1 MSNRNI
7 SPKTV
12 TKRGPGS
19 NAVDITIDFTTSA
32 AHPDGSILDLDLNS
46 SWAFTAESTCTVSGV
61 SNDANGNAPTVTGPT
76 GVGYTL
82 TGFGAVGSSASISIS
97 CTNVLVSDSSS
108 ATTDLV
114 ATLTTTDSA
123 GNEINDWGTNTVTEK
138 VTIDSNNGTL
148 ATSSSVVMNVM
159 PTA

>member
-19 NAVDITIDFTTSA
+19 NAVDITIDFTTTA
-32 AHPDGSILDLDLNS
+32 AHPDGSKLSLALDS
-46 SWAFTAESTCTVSGV
+46 SFAFTAESSCTASGI
-61 SNDANGNAPTVTGPT
+61 SNDAQGVAPTVTGPA
-76 GVGYTL
+76 GVNYSL
-82 TGFGAVGSSASISIS
+82 SGFGAVGKTASISIS

-108 ATTDLV
+108 ATTDMV
-114 ATLTTTDSA
+114 TTLKTYDGA
-123 GNEINDWGTNTVTEK
+123 DNEINTWGANTVTEK
-138 VTIDSNNGTL
+138 VTIDANAGTL
-148 ATSSSVVMNVM
+148 ATSSSVVMNVI

>member
-19 NAVDITIDFTTSA
+19 NAVDITVDFTTTA
-32 AHPDGSILDLDLNS
+32 PHPDDSDLTLTLES
-46 SWAFTAESTCTVSGV
+46 SWSFTAETTCTTSGV
-61 SNDANGNAPTVTGPT
+61 SNNAAGNAPVATGPA
-76 GVGYTL
+76 GVSYTL
-82 TGFGAVGSSASISIS
+82 AGFGAVGDNASISIS
-97 CTNVLVSDSSS
+97 CTNVLVTNSGS

-114 ATLTTTDSA
+114 ATLVTIDAA
-123 GNEINDWGTNTVTEK
+123 GNKINEWGTNTVTEK
-138 VTIDSNNGTL
+138 VTIDTNNGTL
-148 ATSSSVVMNVM
+148 ATSSSVVMNVI